1 MTEQTD
7 LADWVATLADRLD
20 LDPADV
26 DIAAVLDVAADAAHA
41 VMRPAAPLTTFMAGL
56 AAGRNGG
63 GADAIAATLRAC
75 AEVAQ
80 AAADS

>member
-1 MTEQTD
+1 MTEPIE
-7 LADWVATLADRLD
+7 LSMWVATLAARLD

-26 DIAAVLDVAADAAHA
+26 DVEAVLDLAADAAHA
-41 VMRPAAPLTTFMAGL
+41 VIRPAAPLTTFMAGL

-63 GADAIAATLRAC
+63 GAEAIGAALRTCSEA
-75 AEVAQ
+75 AG

>member
-1 MTEQTD
+1 MTD
-7 LADWVATLADRLD
+7 PNALADWVATLASRLD
-20 LDPADV
+20 LDPADI
-26 DIAAVLDVAADAAHA
+26 DIAAVLDLAADAAHA

-63 GADAIAATLRAC
+63 GAEAIAAALGAC
-75 AEVAQ
+75 CEAAQ